1 MLKAYLNKDIKII
14 KVHGADAK
22 EYLNNIVTNNIDRVN
37 TSNSIYSCLL
47 TPQGKFLADFFISCF
62 DNGFYLL
69 VNFKFYEDLIKGLNF
84 YKLRSKVSIEDVT
97 SSYRYFFVP
106 FDNLNAFFNSNNVSL
121 GYTALDDN
129 TYAFNDPRIERL
141 GTHIVSNK
149 NSFGTNELDIVE
161 DNCFDYFL
169 EKGIL
174 GMHLIKDLTKFY
186 PLENN
191 LHFLNAIDFNKGCY
205 VGQELTAR
213 MKLRNKIPR
222 TIIPFILDI
231 KSNANLNNVEIKEKD
246 NVVGEI
252 IFQKD
257 KFLFGH
263 ITFRK
268 LSDKIS
274 SDMKFFLNQQQ
285 LKINQQNWLIFE

>member
-1 MLKAYLNKDIKII
+1 MPKAYLNSDIKIVKI
-14 KVHGADAK
+14 YGDDVKD
-22 EYLNNIVTNNIDRVN
+22 YLNNIVTNNIDHVN

-47 TPQGKFLADFFISCF
+47 TPQGKFLADFFISHF

-69 VNFKFYEDLIKGLNF
+69 LNIKFYEDLIKGLNF
-84 YKLRSKVSIEDVT
+84 YKLRSKVTIEDVT
-97 SSYRYFFVP
+97 NSYSYFFVP
-106 FDNLNAFFNSNNVSL
+106 FDSLTPFFNSNNVSL
-121 GYTALDDN
+121 GHTALDDDS
-129 TYAFNDPRIERL
+129 YAFNDPRIEKL
-141 GTHIVSNK
+141 GTHIVSSK
-149 NSFGTNELDIVE
+149 NSFGKNELDIVE
-161 DNCFDYFL
+161 DDCLDYFL
-169 EKGIL
+169 EQGIL
-174 GMHLIKDLTKFY
+174 GMYLIEDLTKFY

-191 LHFLNAIDFNKGCY
+191 LHFLNAIDFKKGCY

-222 TIIPFILDI
+222 TIIPFILDV
-231 KSNANLNNVEIKEKD
+231 KSNVNSKNVEIIENN
-246 NVVGEI
+246 NVVGEV

-274 SDMKFFLNQQQ
+274 SNMEFFIGDQKLR
-285 LKINQQNWLIFE
+285 INQQKWITF